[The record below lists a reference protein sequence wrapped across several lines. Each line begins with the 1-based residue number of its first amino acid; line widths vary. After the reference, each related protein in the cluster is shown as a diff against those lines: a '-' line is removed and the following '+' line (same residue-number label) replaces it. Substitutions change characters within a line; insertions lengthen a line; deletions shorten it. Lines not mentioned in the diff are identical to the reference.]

1 MIRIVI
7 CDDQEEDR
15 NEAGI
20 LVRESARKE
29 RVEIRLDFVENG
41 TALLEYLGER
51 EADLI
56 LLDIELPGESGT
68 KLAAQVERLAP
79 EARILFVTNMES
91 MVFEAVSR
99 HPFGFVRKRRI
110 QKELP
115 DNLKDYFRKYEKE
128 QKQLVL
134 ETEDGMLRWRAGE
147 LWYIECFGHT
157 LTLHRSDGRKLE
169 IRKRTRTMGELEE
182 ELRDAGFIRIHK
194 GYLVN
199 VQAVSA
205 IGKDWVRLPDGKQ
218 LNMSRRRA
226 AEANA
231 GTDSWELRILFLL
244 MSNFLFFLCTRLIL
258 RGRRKGRLNRSEVVL
273 LLAMTA
279 LTLICGGIAYQDI
292 MEKRGTYLHGL
303 FIIGMIIFTVT
314 LYVFFMRMHLFREK
328 EMEAERFRI
337 QVQEQSVLID
347 QVRKQYEETVKLRHD
362 LKHYVFQ
369 MEDLLE
375 RGQVEELSVYLG
387 NFLDQKVGRIRQY
400 LESGSAILDAVINT
414 KLSQAAERGIE
425 VQTAVSGRME
435 EGEADRELGII
446 LANLLDNAA
455 EACQKQ
461 EVSWIFLRAELN
473 RNQWYFSIENSI
485 LPEMELSLLTTKK
498 EPEYHG
504 YGLKSAKSLT
514 EKMGGILQMRRKEE
528 SFQVKVMIS
537 REM

>member
-41 TALLEYLGER
+41 TALLEYLGDR

-79 EARILFVTNMES
+79 EAKILFVTNMES

-115 DNLKDYFRKYEKE
+115 NNLKDYFRKYEKE

-134 ETEDGMLRWRAGE
+134 ETEDGTLRWRAGE

-169 IRKRTRTMGELEE
+169 IRKRTRTMAELEE

-226 AEANA
+226 AEVKTFYMN
-231 GTDSWELRILFLL
+231 W
-244 MSNFLFFLCTRLIL
+244 
-258 RGRRKGRLNRSEVVL
+258 
-273 LLAMTA
+273 
-279 LTLICGGIAYQDI
+279 
-292 MEKRGTYLHGL
+292 
-303 FIIGMIIFTVT
+303 
-314 LYVFFMRMHLFREK
+314 RE
-328 EMEAERFRI
+328 
-337 QVQEQSVLID
+337 
-347 QVRKQYEETVKLRHD
+347 
-362 LKHYVFQ
+362 
-369 MEDLLE
+369 
-375 RGQVEELSVYLG
+375 
-387 NFLDQKVGRIRQY
+387 
-400 LESGSAILDAVINT
+400 
-414 KLSQAAERGIE
+414 
-425 VQTAVSGRME
+425 
-435 EGEADRELGII
+435 
-446 LANLLDNAA
+446 
-455 EACQKQ
+455 
-461 EVSWIFLRAELN
+461 
-473 RNQWYFSIENSI
+473 
-485 LPEMELSLLTTKK
+485 
-498 EPEYHG
+498 
-504 YGLKSAKSLT
+504 
-514 EKMGGILQMRRKEE
+514 
-528 SFQVKVMIS
+528 
-537 REM
+537 

>member
-1 MIRIVI
+1 MWWIEQAASLV
-7 CDDQEEDR
+7 QS
-15 NEAGI
+15 GI
-20 LVRESARKE
+20 TADTLVQYFGCRKE
-29 RVEIRLDFVENG
+29 RQKPFLVAGICLISYLVVLWAETEGIPP
-41 TALLEYLGER
+41 LLLSGISIGVQFLMNCIWLRGKTGEK
-51 EADLI
+51 LI
-56 LLDIELPGESGT
+56 LCILIDLTILLASLFSFRLFEL
-68 KLAAQVERLAP
+68 LF
-79 EARILFVTNMES
+79 RIR
-91 MVFEAVSR
+91 AV
-99 HPFGFVRKRRI
+99 
-110 QKELP
+110 
-115 DNLKDYFRKYEKE
+115 
-128 QKQLVL
+128 
-134 ETEDGMLRWRAGE
+134 
-147 LWYIECFGHT
+147 
-157 LTLHRSDGRKLE
+157 
-169 IRKRTRTMGELEE
+169 
-182 ELRDAGFIRIHK
+182 
-194 GYLVN
+194 
-199 VQAVSA
+199 
-205 IGKDWVRLPDGKQ
+205 
-218 LNMSRRRA
+218 
-226 AEANA
+226 EANA

-244 MSNFLFFLCTRLIL
+244 LGNFLFFLCTRLIL

-400 LESGSAILDAVINT
+400 LESGSAIVDAVINT

-435 EGEADRELGII
+435 EGEEDRELGII

-485 LPEMELSLLTTKK
+485 LPEMELSFLTTKK
-498 EPEYHG
+498 EPGYHG

-537 REM
+537 REI